1 MIKKRKQWH
10 LRFKAICGPKASN
23 CGNYL
28 ILLVTV
34 LFIREEWLR
43 LLMLLKTGLPRQI
56 FFEKLL
62 QIHKIH
68 SSIKILVVKW
78 VKNWKKF
85 SHGLS
90 YFPPFHLLTSIF
102 SILYIYIYIYLKVIP
117 RFLLNFQRLN
127 KITKSVKSISL
138 NPN

>member
-1 MIKKRKQWH
+1 MVTIGKKRKQCH
-10 LRFKAICGPKASN
+10 LLFKAICGPKVSN
-23 CGNYL
+23 CWKCL

-68 SSIKILVVKW
+68 SSIKILVAKW

-102 SILYIYIYIYLKVIP
+102 SILLALASAVFFRAINVNILVCQIIDLHLT
-117 RFLLNFQRLN
+117 F
-127 KITKSVKSISL
+127 
-138 NPN
+138 